1 MHASFLNKHK
11 SICYINLTL
20 NICGSVMIHFLTD
33 RLFETLPV
41 KKIEFLEAWKV
52 HNDALLLYACVHG
65 NVETVAAIMN
75 LNSSALIHSF
85 LPIVLV
91 CM

>member
-1 MHASFLNKHK
+1 M
-11 SICYINLTL
+11 
-20 NICGSVMIHFLTD
+20 
-33 RLFETLPV
+33 
-41 KKIEFLEAWKV
+41 KKTEFLEAWKV

-75 LNSSALIHSF
+75 LNSSALIRRF
-85 LPIVLV
+85 LQIVLV

>member
-11 SICYINLTL
+11 SILTL

-33 RLFETLPV
+33 RLLETLPV
-41 KKIEFLEAWKV
+41 KKTEFLEAWKV

-65 NVETVAAIMN
+65 NVEIVAAIMN
-75 LNSSALIHSF
+75 LNSSAQFSR
-85 LPIVLV
+85 
-91 CM
+91 

>member
-1 MHASFLNKHK
+1 
-11 SICYINLTL
+11 
-20 NICGSVMIHFLTD
+20 MIHFLTD

-41 KKIEFLEAWKV
+41 KKTEFLEALKV
-52 HNDALLLYACVHG
+52 YNDALLLYACVHD

-75 LNSSALIHSF
+75 LNSSAQIHR
-85 LPIVLV
+85 LVLV